1 MSKKNSLSEVTFS
14 RYSLAL
20 YELAHESD
28 SVNEVEKQALTIV
41 DLISNSEDLKFCI
54 KSPTISKKELENL
67 INSISEKTN
76 MNELL
81 KKFLF
86 FLIHKRRFFYV
97 DKILRE
103 FIETCSKKRGEIKAE
118 LISAKDLS
126 ESDVENIKNDL
137 SNSFNSKIKLTYK
150 NDKSLVGG
158 LILQVG
164 STMIDTSIKNKLQKI
179 EKQMVEV

>member
-1 MSKKNSLSEVTFS
+1 MKVEVKSKKGLRTVLSV
-14 RYSLAL
+14 
-20 YELAHESD
+20 
-28 SVNEVEKQALTIV
+28 IV
-41 DLISNSEDLKFCI
+41 DKKSIQTKMNDRLNELQKEVALKGFRPGKVPSAVI
-54 KSPTISKKELENL
+54 KSQFGK
-67 INSISEKTN
+67 SIYGEV
-76 MNELL
+76 
-81 KKFLF
+81 
-86 FLIHKRRFFYV
+86 V

-179 EKQMVEV
+179 EKQMVEA

>member
-1 MSKKNSLSEVTFS
+1 MAKCPSPRSGQLFGMRCCRIRIRIVEILKNL
-14 RYSLAL
+14 
-20 YELAHESD
+20 
-28 SVNEVEKQALTIV
+28 
-41 DLISNSEDLKFCI
+41 
-54 KSPTISKKELENL
+54 
-67 INSISEKTN
+67 
-76 MNELL
+76 NELL
-81 KKFLF
+81 KKFLS

-164 STMIDTSIKNKLQKI
+164 STMIDTSIKNKLQKM
-179 EKQMVEV
+179 EKQMVEA

>member
-28 SVNEVEKQALTIV
+28 SVNEVEQQALTIV
-41 DLISNSEDLKFCI
+41 DLISKSEDLKFCI

-126 ESDVENIKNDL
+126 ESDVENIKKDL

-150 NDKSLVGG
+150 NDKSLVE
-158 LILQVG
+158 
-164 STMIDTSIKNKLQKI
+164 D
-179 EKQMVEV
+179 

>member
-1 MSKKNSLSEVTFS
+1 MSKKNSPSEVTFS

-20 YELAHESD
+20 YELAEESKAA
-28 SVNEVEKQALTIV
+28 NEIEKQASTIV
-41 DLISNSEDLKFCI
+41 DLISKSEDLKFCI
-54 KSPTISKKELENL
+54 KSPTISKNELESL

-76 MNELL
+76 LNELL
-81 KKFLF
+81 KKFLS
-86 FLIHKRRFFYV
+86 FLVHKRRFFYV
-97 DKILRE
+97 DKILKE
-103 FIETCSKKRGEIKAE
+103 FVETCSKKRGEIKAE
-118 LISAKDLS
+118 LISAKDLT
-126 ESDVENIKNDL
+126 ENDVENIKNDL

-179 EKQMVEV
+179 EKQMIEV

>member
-1 MSKKNSLSEVTFS
+1 MIIPLIKSSKININQLLTFQLKYV
-14 RYSLAL
+14 RMGYSIWVWFIHIILAL
-20 YELAHESD
+20 
-28 SVNEVEKQALTIV
+28 VNL
-41 DLISNSEDLKFCI
+41 
-54 KSPTISKKELENL
+54 
-67 INSISEKTN
+67 
-76 MNELL
+76 NELL
-81 KKFLF
+81 KKFLS

-126 ESDVENIKNDL
+126 ESDVENIKKDL

-179 EKQMVEV
+179 EKQMVEA

>member
-1 MSKKNSLSEVTFS
+1 MSQKNSLSGITFS

-20 YELAHESD
+20 YELADESNV
-28 SVNEVEKQALTIV
+28 VNDVEKQALTIV

-54 KSPTISKKELENL
+54 KSPTISKDELKNL
-67 INSISEKTN
+67 INSISEKAN
-76 MNELL
+76 LNELL
-81 KKFLF
+81 KKFLS

-97 DKILRE
+97 DRILRE

-126 ESDVENIKNDL
+126 ESEVENIKKDL

-179 EKQMVEV
+179 EKQMVEA